1 MSGERRILPAGEE
14 GELLVHEDDLLGG
27 TGLLDLVALDA
38 DYDADMEE
46 TMEDVRRAK
55 EAVDALS
62 QKISPRQ
69 VALAGIVLLMFM
81 GVLLSGWYW
90 MLPRDSVN
98 VETQYMQRGGHLM
111 MSEIHNTGSRAI
123 TDVVVQVHFE
133 YANGSE
139 IYETMRI
146 EVDSI
151 SAHSSIAGDDLE
163 MLVVGYTVWDE
174 YRITVELEW
183 TDYTGEAQSESWE
196 HEVGYLATEFFYD
209 KADRTIWPFS

>member
-1 MSGERRILPAGEE
+1 MSCERRILSAGEE
-14 GELLVHEDDLLGG
+14 GELLVHEDDLQGG

-133 YANGSE
+133 SANGSE

-151 SAHSSIAGDDLE
+151 SPHSSIAGD
-163 MLVVGYTVWDE
+163 
-174 YRITVELEW
+174 
-183 TDYTGEAQSESWE
+183 
-196 HEVGYLATEFFYD
+196 YL
-209 KADRTIWPFS
+209 